1 MVAFLSVNT
10 NDKHELTYGYTL
22 RKCENA
28 CYNEFIELIYK
39 VIWDQRYF
47 KNSIDSLW
55 RQST

>member
-1 MVAFLSVNT
+1 MVAFLSAST

-22 RKCENA
+22 LGENA

-39 VIWDQRYF
+39 VIWDQKCL

-55 RQST
+55 PQST